1 MSIAVTT
8 TDPTNTGVSTTS
20 SSSLTGSNAA
30 DLQSSFLTLLVAQ
43 LKNQDP
49 TNPMENNELTSQLA
63 QISTVSGIEKL
74 NTTLGSISGQIDNS
88 QSLQASNLIGHGVM
102 IPGTTVLAG
111 TGSEEGAVTTTTPFG
126 VELQQAADKVTA
138 TITDKNGAV
147 VRTIDIGEL
156 TAGVHSF
163 TWDGTLTDGSTAP
176 NGSYNV
182 AISASNGGTQ
192 LVAQPLQFA
201 LVQGVIRGNSGNTL
215 DLGTYGTTTLDEV
228 RQIIYAFTFQE
239 SVMAFSQAVSGLNAA
254 ATNLD
259 VIGNNIANSAT
270 YGFKSGTASFA
281 DMFAGS
287 KVGLGVK
294 VAGITQDFTDGTT
307 TNTGRGLDVAISQNG
322 FFRLVDSNGSVFYS
336 RNGQF
341 KLDENRNLVNMQG
354 LQLTGYPATGTPPT
368 IQQGANPTNI
378 SIPNTLMA
386 AKTTTTASMQINLNS
401 SDPLPTVTPFS
412 ASNADSYNK
421 KGSVTVFDSQGN
433 AHDMS
438 VYFVKTGDNNWQV
451 YTQDSSD
458 PTGTAEPAMKLVFN
472 ANGVLT
478 SNPTENI
485 TTGAINGADP
495 ATFSLSFL
503 NSMQQNTGANNIVA
517 TTQNGYKPGD
527 LVSYQI
533 NDDGTVVGNYSNEQ
547 TQLLGQIVLANFAN
561 NEGLASEGDNVWSA
575 TQSSGVAL
583 LGTAGTGNF
592 GTLTNGALEASNV
605 DLSKELVNMIVA
617 QRNYQSNAQTIK
629 TQDQILNT
637 LVNLR

>member
-1 MSIAVTT
+1 
-8 TDPTNTGVSTTS
+8 
-20 SSSLTGSNAA
+20 
-30 DLQSSFLTLLVAQ
+30 
-43 LKNQDP
+43 
-49 TNPMENNELTSQLA
+49 
-63 QISTVSGIEKL
+63 
-74 NTTLGSISGQIDNS
+74 
-88 QSLQASNLIGHGVM
+88 
-102 IPGTTVLAG
+102 
-111 TGSEEGAVTTTTPFG
+111 
-126 VELQQAADKVTA
+126 
-138 TITDKNGAV
+138 
-147 VRTIDIGEL
+147 
-156 TAGVHSF
+156 
-163 TWDGTLTDGSTAP
+163 
-176 NGSYNV
+176 
-182 AISASNGGTQ
+182 
-192 LVAQPLQFA
+192 
-201 LVQGVIRGNSGNTL
+201 
-215 DLGTYGTTTLDEV
+215 
-228 RQIIYAFTFQE
+228 
-239 SVMAFSQAVSGLNAA
+239 MAFSQAVSGLNAA

-386 AKTTTTASMQINLNS
+386 AKTTTTASMH
-401 SDPLPTVTPFS
+401 
-412 ASNADSYNK
+412 K

-458 PTGTAEPAMKLVFN
+458 PNSIAKTATTLEFN
-472 ANGVLT
+472 ANGTLVDGAMA
-478 SNPTENI
+478 NNI
-485 TTGAINGADP
+485 ATGAINGAEP

>member
-1 MSIAVTT
+1 
-8 TDPTNTGVSTTS
+8 
-20 SSSLTGSNAA
+20 
-30 DLQSSFLTLLVAQ
+30 
-43 LKNQDP
+43 
-49 TNPMENNELTSQLA
+49 
-63 QISTVSGIEKL
+63 
-74 NTTLGSISGQIDNS
+74 
-88 QSLQASNLIGHGVM
+88 
-102 IPGTTVLAG
+102 
-111 TGSEEGAVTTTTPFG
+111 
-126 VELQQAADKVTA
+126 
-138 TITDKNGAV
+138 
-147 VRTIDIGEL
+147 
-156 TAGVHSF
+156 
-163 TWDGTLTDGSTAP
+163 
-176 NGSYNV
+176 
-182 AISASNGGTQ
+182 
-192 LVAQPLQFA
+192 
-201 LVQGVIRGNSGNTL
+201 
-215 DLGTYGTTTLDEV
+215 
-228 RQIIYAFTFQE
+228 
-239 SVMAFSQAVSGLNAA
+239 MAFSQAVSGLNAA

-322 FFRLVDSNGSVFYS
+322 FFRLVDSSGSVYYS

-341 KLDENRNLVNMQG
+341 KLDENRNIVNMQG
-354 LQLTGYPATGTPPT
+354 LQLTGFPATGTPPT
-368 IQQGANPTNI
+368 IQQGANPTAI

-386 AKTTTTASMQINLNS
+386 AKTTTTAAMQINLNS
-401 SDPLPTVTPFS
+401 TDSAPTVAFDPT
-412 ASNADSYNK
+412 NADSYNK

-433 AHDMS
+433 SHDMN
-438 VYFVKTGDNNWQV
+438 VYFVKSGTSNTWNV
-451 YTQDSSD
+451 YTQDSSVANS
-458 PTGTAEPAMKLVFN
+458 TAALSTTLTFSETGALLNGGTANV
-472 ANGVLT
+472 
-478 SNPTENI
+478 
-485 TTGAINGADP
+485 TTATIPGADP
-495 ATFSLSFL
+495 ASFSLSFL

-517 TTQNGYKPGD
+517 TSQNGYKPGD

-547 TQLLGQIVLANFAN
+547 NQLLGQIVLANFAN

-592 GTLTNGALEASNV
+592 GTLTNGALEASNT